1 MRTYGTDANGNWI
14 EVQTDANGENGYVW
28 LTELIQTL
36 LLNQG
41 ENPFYANRGIPA
53 IQSVQSQIA
62 PDAAMALTQSQ
73 FSQYFA
79 SLVITRVV
87 NTANPT
93 YQVNAILLSGTIYQA
108 TIAT

>member
-1 MRTYGTDANGNWI
+1 MRTYGTDADGNWV

-28 LTELIQTL
+28 LTELVETL

-53 IQSVQSQIA
+53 IQSVQTQIA
-62 PDAAMALTQSQ
+62 PDSAMALTQSQ

-79 SLVITRVV
+79 NLVITRIPS
-87 NTANPT
+87 TLNPK

>member
-1 MRTYGTDANGNWI
+1 MRTYGTDKNGNWVEI
-14 EVQTDANGENGYVW
+14 DTEPNGENGYVW
-28 LTELIQTL
+28 LTELIETL

-53 IQSVQSQIA
+53 LQSVQTQVA

-73 FSQYFA
+73 FARYFA
-79 SLVITRVV
+79 SLVITRIA
-87 NTANPT
+87 NTRNPT
-93 YQVNAILLSGTIYQA
+93 YQVNAIFLSGTVYQA